1 MNFLM
6 GLAKLLIEWKWL
18 LLLAPAAVAGASS
31 MRAVHAENKE
41 PWIRL
46 AALGAAVP
54 IASWLLWDWAI
65 LPNFQVQAWPAST
78 LLYSVLAASIGAA
91 AMLFWARVA
100 TPTTEKIADR
110 LTKKTGLERN
120 QKTDVRFINQF
131 LPSPVG
137 EFDPLKHWRAEGFFL
152 GLDAQK
158 KPISWTHG
166 TLPHVQVAGT
176 TGAGKGVVLSMLAG
190 QCLVKGEAVFF
201 LDPKFDEWAPSVL
214 AHVASEA
221 EKPFHFVDL
230 RPGAGSQLNPLSG
243 ATADEIYELFL
254 AGFSLSEKGTD
265 ADFYRL
271 ADRQSAKRMAI
282 AAAAG
287 GGLTA
292 AKLLTQFGE
301 ELRQTAPGF
310 AGHLQEMAELP
321 AVNAAGKAGLDLEK
335 IVAEGGAVYI
345 VGSMR
350 NAAVLRMQ
358 RMLLVKLIQLAERRD
373 RTAGAPRQVA
383 IVLDE
388 LKYHISRPALEALG
402 AARDKG
408 VHLVLAHQSLAD
420 LRDCPAD
427 LNADAVTG
435 AVMENG
441 KIKLVYRVE
450 DPDTAEWLARKSGII
465 QADTEV
471 RRVTRGAGLVET
483 VDPERQIREA
493 ETYLIDTNQILNLH
507 PGQAVL
513 YGAGLPK
520 FIHTSP
526 IKCEKTKL
534 TPKIVKG
541 DAPPNPAAMIDP
553 DERKLAVAEAA
564 GRI

>member
-1 MNFLM
+1 M
-6 GLAKLLIEWKWL
+6 
-18 LLLAPAAVAGASS
+18 V
-31 MRAVHAENKE
+31 
-41 PWIRL
+41 
-46 AALGAAVP
+46 
-54 IASWLLWDWAI
+54 
-65 LPNFQVQAWPAST
+65 
-78 LLYSVLAASIGAA
+78 
-91 AMLFWARVA
+91 FWARVA
-100 TPTTEKIADR
+100 TPATEKLADR

-120 QKTDVRFINQF
+120 QKTDVRFIDQF

-158 KPISWTHG
+158 KPISWTRG
-166 TLPHVQVAGT
+166 PLPHVQVAGSN
-176 TGAGKGVVLSMLAG
+176 GAGKGVVLSMLAS

-201 LDPKFDEWAPSVL
+201 MDPKDDEWAPSVL
-214 AHVASEA
+214 AHVAAEA

-230 RPGAGSQLNPLSG
+230 RPGAGPQLNPLAA
-243 ATADEIYELFL
+243 ATKDEVYELFL

-271 ADRQSAKRMAI
+271 ADRQAAKRMAV
-282 AAAAG
+282 AAASG

-301 ELRQTAPGF
+301 ELRQSAPGF
-310 AGHLQEMAELP
+310 AGYLQEMAELP
-321 AVNAAGKAGLDLEK
+321 AVNAAGGGLDLGK
-335 IVAEGGAVYI
+335 IVEDGGAVYI
-345 VGSMR
+345 IGSMR

-358 RMLLVKLIQLAERRD
+358 RMLLIKLIQLAERRD
-373 RTAGAPRQVA
+373 RTAGAPRRVC

-408 VHLVLAHQSLAD
+408 VHLVLAHQALGD
-420 LRDCPAD
+420 LKDCPAD
-427 LNADAVTG
+427 LNPDAVRD

-441 KIKLVYRVE
+441 VIKIIYRVQ
-450 DPDTAEWLARKSGII
+450 DPATAKWLAEKSGVI

-493 ETYLIDTNQILNLH
+493 ETCLIDTNQILNLH

-513 YGAGLPK
+513 YGAGLPQ

-534 TPKIVKG
+534 TPKVVKG
-541 DAPPNPAAMIDP
+541 DAPPDPAAMIDP
-553 DERKLAVAEAA
+553 DERKLAAAEAA

>member
-1 MNFLM
+1 MNFLLA
-6 GLAKLLIEWKWL
+6 LAKFMMEWKWL
-18 LLLAPAAVAGASS
+18 LLLAPAFVAG
-31 MRAVHAENKE
+31 V
-41 PWIRL
+41 
-46 AALGAAVP
+46 AAMIIVSRDDAHDGWLRVTILGATVP
-54 IASWLLWDWAI
+54 IASWLLWSYAVE
-65 LPNFQVQAWPAST
+65 PTFPKVETWPVST
-78 LLYSVLAASIGAA
+78 LLWSVLTACAGAA
-91 AMLFWARVA
+91 ATLFWFRVA

-120 QKTDVRFINQF
+120 QKTDVRFINHF

-158 KPISWTHG
+158 KPISWTRG

-190 QCLVKGEAVFF
+190 QCLVRGEAVFY
-201 LDPKFDEWAPSVL
+201 LDPKDDEWAPHVL
-214 AHVASEA
+214 AHVAAEA

-230 RPGAGSQLNPLSG
+230 RPSAGPQLNPFAG
-243 ATADEIYELFL
+243 ATRDEIYELFL

-271 ADRQSAKRMAI
+271 ADRQAAKRMAT
-282 AAAAG
+282 AAAAS

-292 AKLLTQFGE
+292 AKLLTQHGE
-301 ELRQTAPGF
+301 ELRQSAPGF
-310 AGHLQEMAELP
+310 AGYLQEMAELP
-321 AVNAAGKAGLDLEK
+321 AVNAAGKSGLDLEK

-345 VGSMR
+345 IGSMR

-358 RMLLVKLIQLAERRD
+358 RMLLIKIIQLAERRD
-373 RTAGAPRQVA
+373 RTAGAPRQVCV
-383 IVLDE
+383 VLDE

-450 DPDTAEWLARKSGII
+450 DPDTAEWLARKSGTI

-493 ETYLIDTNQILNLH
+493 ETYLIDTNQILNLN

-513 YGAGLPK
+513 YGAGLPQ

-526 IKCEKTKL
+526 IRCEKTKL

-541 DAPPNPAAMIDP
+541 DAPPDPAALIDP
-553 DERKLAVAEAA
+553 LEKRTVAA
-564 GRI
+564 GLI